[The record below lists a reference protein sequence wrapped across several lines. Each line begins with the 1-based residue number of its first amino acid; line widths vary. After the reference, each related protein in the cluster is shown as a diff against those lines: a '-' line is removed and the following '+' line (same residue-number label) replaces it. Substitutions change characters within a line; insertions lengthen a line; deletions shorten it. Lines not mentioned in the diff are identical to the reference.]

1 MKITRAMMTTRIV
14 SFLAALLLAG
24 ATAFAAT
31 PDGRAFATPEEAV
44 KALIAALKANDD
56 KALVEIFGERN
67 KDLVVTSDKA
77 AALETRQK
85 AVKAYEEYSDLRKNG
100 DASITLVMGANAWP
114 MPIPLVKDGSG
125 WRFDTDKGADEI
137 INRRI
142 GANELDAI
150 EVVRAYPGAQRQF
163 AARPR
168 DGSNVRAFARRILST
183 PGKTDGLFWESDSA
197 KGQEASPFG
206 PLVADGA
213 TRDRGDPYHGYYFK
227 VLTGQGPQ
235 APGGRYSY
243 VINGRMVAGFALV
256 AWPADYASSGVKT
269 FIINHYGDV
278 YERDLG
284 TGTART
290 ARAMTEYN
298 PDRSWKKTAD

>member
-1 MKITRAMMTTRIV
+1 MKTARTVMTTRIV
-14 SFLAALLLAG
+14 FFLAAMLFASV
-24 ATAFAAT
+24 AANAAT

-56 KALVEIFGERN
+56 KALLEIFGERN

-77 AALETRQK
+77 ASTEYRQK
-85 AVKAYEEYSDLRKNG
+85 VVKDIEEYLGQHKNADG
-100 DASITLVMGANAWP
+100 SITLVIGASGWP
-114 MPIPLVKDGSG
+114 MPIPLVKDGDG

-142 GANELDAI
+142 GKNELDAI
-150 EVVRAYPGAQRQF
+150 EVMRAYPAAQRQF
-163 AARPR
+163 AAKPH
-168 DGSNVRAFARRILST
+168 DGSNVRSFARRILST
-183 PGKTDGLFWESDSA
+183 DGKQDGLYWTSDPA

-213 TRDRGDPYHGYYFK
+213 SHDRGDPYHGYYFK
-227 VLTGQGPQ
+227 ILTGQGPS
-235 APGGRYSY
+235 APGGKFSY
-243 VINGRMVAGFALV
+243 VINGRMVAGFALL

-278 YERDLG
+278 YEKDLG
-284 TGTART
+284 ANTAAT
-290 ARAMTEYN
+290 AKAMTEYN
-298 PDRSWKKTAD
+298 PDKTWTKTTD